1 MSKVCHGGTYSVA
14 PNGKLAWKHSYT
26 VCLVCSRLLVC
37 AIFRR
42 IWNSPRAGQK
52 NNFSSAQGVC
62 MSYSFAIC
70 SLALLLSTVG
80 GAQAQPA
87 SDAVIPVN
95 VENFVRAESD
105 LYMGKMVADGA
116 LGQFVHSREPVS
128 VDAQSVIRMNRD
140 TLYSSAVF
148 DLDAG
153 PVTVTLPDAGG
164 RYMSMQ
170 VVSEDHF
177 IPAFN
182 YAAGDYVLNKEN
194 VGTRYVFVLIRT
206 LANPTDRKDLDQ
218 VHVLQDAIKV
228 KQAQKGEFVV
238 PKWDALS
245 QKKIRDALLVLGD
258 SSPHYEQAFGPK
270 GAVDPIQHL
279 IGTATGWGGNPA
291 KDATYLGGD
300 VPVNDGKTFYRLTVG
315 EVPVKAFWS
324 VTVYNAEGYFEKN
337 PYDAYSLNSLTA
349 KKQADGKVVI
359 QFGGCDGKI
368 ANCLPVVPGWN
379 FTIRLYQPDEEFL
392 SGRWSFPKLEPL
404 AP

>member
-1 MSKVCHGGTYSVA
+1 
-14 PNGKLAWKHSYT
+14 
-26 VCLVCSRLLVC
+26 
-37 AIFRR
+37 
-42 IWNSPRAGQK
+42 
-52 NNFSSAQGVC
+52 
-62 MSYSFAIC
+62 MSYSSAV
-70 SLALLLSTVG
+70 SGLALVLSTV
-80 GAQAQPA
+80 AAAPALSA
-87 SDAVIPVN
+87 SDAAIPVN
-95 VENFVRAESD
+95 VENFIRAESD

-116 LGQFVHSREPVS
+116 LGKFVHSREPVS

-153 PVTVTLPDAGG
+153 PVTVTLPDAGE

-194 VGTRYVFVLIRT
+194 IGTRYVFVLIRT
-206 LANPTDRKDLDQ
+206 LADPTDRKDLDQ

-228 KQAQKGEFVV
+228 KQAKAGEFVV
-238 PKWDALS
+238 PKWDAAS

-258 SSPHYEQAFGPK
+258 SSPHYEKAFGPK
-270 GAVDPIQHL
+270 GSVDPIQHL

-300 VPVNDGKTFYRLTVG
+300 VPVNDGKTFYRMTVG

-359 QFGGCDGKI
+359 QFGGCDGKVE
-368 ANCLPVVPGWN
+368 NCLPIVPGWN
-379 FTIRLYQPDEEFL
+379 FTIRLYQPGEEFL